1 MCCEKKLE
9 NNECP
14 VCNVHVSVKDAQI
27 NRQIFNLARLCKKLE
42 AVLSDQDV
50 TINGKSSNKNGT
62 NFVEIYTQQNYL

>member
-14 VCNVHVSVKDAQI
+14 VCNVHVSVKNAQI

-42 AVLSDQDV
+42 ADV
-50 TINGKSSNKNGT
+50 TINEKLSNKNGT
-62 NFVEIYTQQNYL
+62 NFVEKYTQQNYL